1 MHTLPE
7 TEHKKVLAGLA
18 LTFSAAIGVGVIVA
32 IGSDRKN
39 KNEDFKV
46 AEHVNSQFGDTPRTT
61 IRSRPTVGVDSS
73 QNIQVA
79 PRRVGEPINYD
90 VLLERFSFL
99 SNESDSAGLQ
109 LVGRGAYGR
118 VVKAVETSTGMNV
131 AMKIVPQTAM
141 SAVELLN
148 EVEVLR
154 RVRGHDNIIHL
165 FQVLNCEK
173 ETYLVTEICEGG
185 ELLDRLMS
193 RGPYD
198 EEAASA
204 LTRNI
209 VSAIDHIHKC
219 GYVHLDIKPEN
230 IVFAEEKGPYK
241 KGHSADCRVVDFGT
255 ARKIS
260 EMNGNFTLSRF
271 EDSGKIGTM
280 AYWPP
285 EALEGYFG
293 NTPIESDPSACDMWA
308 LGIVLYITLLGCH
321 PFDIN
326 GEGTELAIAKRV
338 LRKRVDFDIYG
349 DELSLSR
356 SAKDILS
363 KLLDPDP
370 ATRITAEEVME
381 HPFIKKGM
389 RKEHSL
395 NRLPSSWLHEGFKV
409 NRSAEIDLHLENPD
423 NRLKQYLTPES
434 LDAFVRGLLIASA
447 TNGIKGAKI
456 TSEGL
461 FKKAFEAVLLDP
473 QEKEIHKRDIAALLR
488 TTGEEHVKHFST
500 HPPPKRSP
508 KRDDDGLSFEEF
520 VAILHRNDCVTRTL
534 DTGSIV
540 FSKGAEP
547 QGIYILTKGQAQ
559 VELDGHAFATLEP
572 GDILGETSVVHG
584 VAARKAT
591 IRCTRPSEVV
601 YVPKELFL
609 HALAGSSA
617 LHTRIFQVAKLQQA
631 ERVYKLM
638 QFLRP
643 SAIEVKTFFKGE
655 TIYTQGEEADSMY
668 FLRKGIVGANVTAN
682 TGYNDDTEPALV
694 RLSQRGP
701 GDIFGLSALSVH
713 GRRGSTMRCLT
724 DVEVS
729 AVSQKNIGEV
739 AQESDLMNFY
749 LQTQAQWR
757 KERAQERLVDMER
770 GVTEPQLLPLILEA
784 QEQESGVT
792 GSGTSSQESKDDIGQ
807 TETSRDELRRQS
819 TKGRKS
825 SVLRQPWEFV
835 KSQLAKE
842 TKPPAGAL
850 EAYAKAVTE
859 MKRESYEA
867 GEAIFQKGE
876 KPEKFYI
883 VDSGTVGVEY
893 ISETGEVMTLATFG
907 PGDHFGEQSLLENR
921 PVYVTTV
928 RCVTPAEVL
937 SMDRDKFIEIVGDGE
952 TAFAKAVK
960 SAMRQRQ
967 HLWVRNLLFL
977 AKTQKKQQQF
987 RGEEGGSGE
996 LFVSEPQ
1003 EAQTPIQVHRIILR
1017 AGDRLFS
1024 RGDPSDAV
1032 YFIHQGELELKGDE
1046 DSDLL
1051 TSGTRILSAGDTIG
1065 LESSRDQGQKF
1076 TATCTQNKTILS
1088 KIPRETLEVL
1098 IKDHEYVS
1106 TQLKRHAEK
1115 VAPLTELDRRTKSS
1129 RVHRKFSYSS
1139 VMHQA
1144 KRE

>member
-1 MHTLPE
+1 M
-7 TEHKKVLAGLA
+7 LAGLS
-18 LTFSAAIGVGVIVA
+18 LTISAAIGVGVIVA
-32 IGSDRKN
+32 IGSEHKN
-39 KNEDFKV
+39 KNEEVKV
-46 AEHVNSQFGDTPRTT
+46 SENVNSQFGDNPRPTL
-61 IRSRPTVGVDSS
+61 RSRPTVGVDSS

-79 PRRVGEPINYD
+79 PKRVGESISPD

-99 SNESDSAGLQ
+99 SNESESARLQ

-118 VVKAVETSTGMNV
+118 VVKAVETATGMKV

-165 FQVLNCEK
+165 FQVLNCES

-185 ELLDRLMS
+185 ELLDRLIS

-198 EEAASA
+198 EEGASA
-204 LTRNI
+204 LVRNM

-230 IVFAEEKGPYK
+230 IVFAENNGPFK

-260 EMNGNFTLSRF
+260 EMHGNFTLSRF

-293 NTPIESDPSACDMWA
+293 STGIESDPTACDMWA
-308 LGIVLYITLLGCH
+308 LGIVLYIMLLGCH

-338 LRKRVDFDIYG
+338 LKNRVNFDIYG
-349 DELSLSR
+349 DELSLSK
-356 SAKDILS
+356 SAKDLLS
-363 KLLDPDP
+363 RLLDPDP
-370 ATRITAEEVME
+370 KTRITAEEVIE

-389 RKEHSL
+389 RKEASL

-409 NRSAEIDLHLENPD
+409 SRSAEIDLHLENPD
-423 NRLKQYLTPES
+423 SRLKPFLTPES

-447 TNGIKGAKI
+447 TNGIKGARI

-461 FKKAFEAVLLDP
+461 FKKAFEAVQLDP
-473 QEKEIHKRDIAALLR
+473 REKEIHKRDIAALLR

-500 HPPPKRSP
+500 HPPTHAHATKPA
-508 KRDDDGLSFEEF
+508 DDGLSFEEF

-534 DTGSIV
+534 DSGSVI

-559 VELDGHAFATLEP
+559 VELKGQPFATLGP

-591 IRCTRPSEVV
+591 VRCTKPSEVV

-609 HALAGSSA
+609 RALAGSSA
-617 LHTRIFQVAKLQQA
+617 LHTRVFQVSKLQQA

-643 SAIEVKTFFKGE
+643 EAIQVKTFFKGE
-655 TIYTQGEEADSMY
+655 TIYSQGDEADSMY

-682 TGYNDDTEPALV
+682 TGYNEDSEPTLV

-729 AVSQKNIGEV
+729 VVSQKDISEI

-784 QEQESGVT
+784 QEQESGAT
-792 GSGTSSQESKDDIGQ
+792 DSSSQDSSTGTRQ
-807 TETSRDELRRQS
+807 TDTNREEPRRRSTRSRR
-819 TKGRKS
+819 S

-842 TKPPAGAL
+842 SKPDAGAL

-859 MKRESYEA
+859 MKRESYLA

-928 RCVTPAEVL
+928 RCVTPAEIL
-937 SMDRDKFIEIVGDGE
+937 SMDREKFIEIVGDGE

-987 RGEEGGSGE
+987 RIGDEGAHGE
-996 LFVSEPQ
+996 LLAHEPRV
-1003 EAQTPIQVHRIILR
+1003 AQSPVQVHRIILR
-1017 AGDRLFS
+1017 KGERLFS

-1032 YFIHQGELELKGDE
+1032 YFIHQGELELTGAE

-1051 TSGTRILSAGDTIG
+1051 ASGTRILSAGDTIG

-1076 TATCTQNKTILS
+1076 TATCRQNKTILS

-1106 TQLKRHAEK
+1106 TQHKRHAEK
-1115 VAPLTELDRRTKSS
+1115 VAPLTELDRRTRSN
-1129 RVHRKFSYSS
+1129 RVQRKFSYSS
-1139 VMHQA
+1139 VMQQA